1 VTEAADKENQ
11 RIRKYYLTERGKFV
25 DFIARFVA
33 VESALDIGCAGGR
46 LGSELIGTRVAKAC
60 DGIEPFPE
68 AAALATAQLR
78 HVWNGTLESVSDEVP
93 WSSYDMVVM
102 ADVLE
107 HLVDPWQALKFLR
120 ERTPLKCCLALSVPN
135 VRHYKV
141 SFPLL
146 FMGKFRY
153 ADQGIMDRTHLHFF
167 TRGSLAETLHECGW
181 RIRAIDSSMK
191 DHYRRAFVPTRWIEP
206 FVTRQY
212 YLIAEKQ

>member
-1 VTEAADKENQ
+1 MVDQ

-25 DFIARFVA
+25 DFIGRFIT

-46 LGSELIGTRVAKAC
+46 LGSELVGTGVAKAC

-68 AAALATAQLR
+68 AAALAKEQLR

-93 WSSYDMVVM
+93 WNSYDMIVM

-107 HLVDPWQALKFLR
+107 HLVDPWQALKFLH
-120 ERTPLKCCLALSVPN
+120 ERTAPNCCLALSVPN

-146 FMGKFRY
+146 FRGKFRY

-167 TRGSLAETLHECGW
+167 TRDSLAEILRECGW
-181 RIRAIDSSMK
+181 RIRAIDSCMK
-191 DHYRRAFVPTRWIEP
+191 DHYRKAFVPTRWIEP